1 MGPHEKVIDPD
12 DGPALVALAT
22 IDESVLF
29 RRWQDHGDQRAR
41 ELLVE
46 RYLPLAR
53 KLALRYVRS
62 SEPLD
67 DLVQVANLGLV
78 KALGRFEVD
87 RRHRFAT
94 FAVPTILGE
103 LRRYFRDAGW
113 SVHVPR
119 GAQERAMQI
128 ERAQRELTGRFGRS
142 PTVAELV
149 EYTEMDVEQVL
160 DALQA
165 VRAYDTLSLDAPR
178 PGGDGE
184 MEPLV
189 ESLGGDDDRYE
200 FIESEAAVSAG
211 LPLLTP
217 DERRILHL
225 RFAGELTQSEIAA
238 VVGVSQM
245 QVSRVLRRSLGRL
258 YRFAEGTRESP
269 AAG

>member
-1 MGPHEKVIDPD
+1 MGPHEKVIEPQ
-12 DGPALVALAT
+12 DGTSLAT
-22 IDESVLF
+22 IDEAVLF
-29 RRWQDHGDQRAR
+29 RRWQEDHDERAR

-103 LRRYFRDAGW
+103 LRRHFRDAGW

-119 GAQERAMQI
+119 GAQERALEV
-128 ERAQRELTGRFGRS
+128 ERAQRELTGCCGRS

-149 EYTEMDVEQVL
+149 EYTEMDVEHVL

-165 VRAYDTLSLDAPR
+165 ARAYDTLSLDAPR
-178 PGGDGE
+178 QGSDGE

-189 ESLGGDDDRYE
+189 EALGDEDDRYE
-200 FIESEAAVSAG
+200 FVESAAAVSAG
-211 LPLLTP
+211 LPLLGAL
-217 DERRILHL
+217 ERRILHL
-225 RFAGELTQSEIAA
+225 RFVGDLTQSEIAA
-238 VVGVSQM
+238 RVGVSQM
-245 QVSRVLRRSLGRL
+245 QVSRLLRRSLSL
-258 YRFAEGTRESP
+258 LHQFAEGSP
-269 AAG
+269 GPPPGS